1 MNLYIDDKNLHH
13 AYCIVGDSQSALLD
27 LYKFLKKE
35 LDFTI
40 KGNPDFYYGEYDI
53 LDIADSR
60 KLKDLH
66 QNRPTAGERKIFV
79 VSANFITEKAQNAM
93 LKLFEEP
100 VGGTHF
106 FMILPSI
113 GGVIPTLRSRLFVI
127 QHESV
132 GRTKLNVK
140 DFLSSNVGDR
150 MDMVRELA
158 ESISNE
164 DESKIEIINFLNAL
178 EKEIFTTKKSASSE
192 VLENLEKMR
201 SYASEQSPSLKMI
214 LEYLALSIPNV

>member
-13 AYCIVGDSQSALLD
+13 AYCIVGNNQSVISD
-27 LYKFLKKE
+27 LYKFLKSD

-40 KGNPDFYYGEYDI
+40 EGNPDFYYGEYDVM
-53 LDIADSR
+53 DIGDSR

-113 GGVIPTLRSRLFVI
+113 GGIIPTLRSRLFVI

-132 GRTKLNVK
+132 GNTKINAK
-140 DFLSSNVGDR
+140 DFISSNVGNR

-158 ESISNE
+158 ESVSNE
-164 DESKIEIINFLNAL
+164 DESKIEIVNFLNAL
-178 EKEIFTTKKSASSE
+178 EKEIFQAKNPSSSE
-192 VLENLEKMR
+192 VLENIEKMR
-201 SYASEQSPSLKMI
+201 SYASDQSPSLKMI